1 MPYTQYIKVPTYQ
14 DFLDMTKNDKFLIA
28 ETIVKSILDNL
39 TTKRKTIPIF
49 EVEVEEEDEIY
60 TLSMECSEFQDILKK
75 NLQHYEKEEEYEDCI
90 KIKNAINYLKKL
102 KKSGKKN

>member
-90 KIKNAINYLKKL
+90 KIKNAINYLKKT

>member
-90 KIKNAINYLKKL
+90 KNAINYLKKL